1 MGLWTEYKKKTAVKS
16 TDTFLVY
23 DNAEGAMQVDGS
35 NVKKSF
41 RDATDTTLS
50 QADTP
55 ADAKAVGDRFAKVEK
70 KNTEQDAALKTK
82 AGGTGIEFF
91 FDSAKGCLAARIKV
105 EEEGVWLTK

>member
-23 DNAEGAMQVDGS
+23 DNAEGVMQVDGS
-35 NVKKSF
+35 NVKESF

-55 ADAKAVGDRFAKVEK
+55 ADAKAVGIDSQR
-70 KNTEQDAALKTK
+70 LKR
-82 AGGTGIEFF
+82 
-91 FDSAKGCLAARIKV
+91 RIQNR
-105 EEEGVWLTK
+105 TQR